1 MFEQLATSEAL
12 LATAEA
18 NLIASHS
25 SQLPEF
31 LINFSNFMYSNPVA
45 ANLITIIFYLWIAV
59 WKCLALWKA
68 AQLKQKGWFIGL
80 FVINSLGILEIA
92 YLFFFSKLRNLDS
105 TLPPNL
111 DLILISFICSHYL
124 PFPRYSL

>member
-92 YLFFFSKLRNLDS
+92 YLFFFSKQDWHKIAQNLGLAKKS
-105 TLPPNL
+105 TVKEKTA
-111 DLILISFICSHYL
+111 IKKS
-124 PFPRYSL
+124 R